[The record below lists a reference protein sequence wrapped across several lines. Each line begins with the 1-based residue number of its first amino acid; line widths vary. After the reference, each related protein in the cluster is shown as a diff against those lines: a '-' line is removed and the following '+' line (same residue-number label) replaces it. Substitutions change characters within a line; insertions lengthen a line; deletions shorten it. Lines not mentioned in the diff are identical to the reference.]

1 MTFPG
6 ICSSLI
12 QSKRERY
19 FVSYTISIWAYFRIG
34 INLAVNRVNFLHRN
48 WERSSYQGHPVFFF
62 CSFEVPLT
70 SFKLFLISRIRNLF
84 GTAAKKYSIVS
95 LPPPKRKKRYRAAFE
110 FDKNTFNT
118 QGLWFFSLLYP
129 DSHAYTFLCK
139 VNKDNGQH
147 KIKLYQFVRRVNWL
161 QSRKSRGL
169 YIRVMNNETYIVQ
182 CHVIEER
189 ASFRW
194 LTSCRW

>member
-1 MTFPG
+1 MSESENDLSRDLFLFNSKQKRK
-6 ICSSLI
+6 IFCQLHNKHLSLLQNWYQSS
-12 QSKRERY
+12 RESGQLPPQKLGTK
-19 FVSYTISIWAYFRIG
+19 FVSGAPS
-34 INLAVNRVNFLHRN
+34 V
-48 WERSSYQGHPVFFF
+48 FF

-118 QGLWFFSLLYP
+118 QGLWFFSLSYP

-139 VNKDNGQH
+139 VNKGTGQH
-147 KIKLYQFVRRVNWL
+147 KIKLYQFVRRVN
-161 QSRKSRGL
+161 
-169 YIRVMNNETYIVQ
+169 
-182 CHVIEER
+182 
-189 ASFRW
+189 
-194 LTSCRW
+194 